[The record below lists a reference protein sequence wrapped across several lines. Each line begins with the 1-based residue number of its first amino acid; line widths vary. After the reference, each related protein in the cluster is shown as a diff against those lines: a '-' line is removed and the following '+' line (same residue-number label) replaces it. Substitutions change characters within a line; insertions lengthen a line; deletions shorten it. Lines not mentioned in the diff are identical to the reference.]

1 MFSRLWLAL
10 VFALAHAFPPTGCA
24 RDAHVCSITPNK
36 LLHFIAAYQN
46 PRLKAWSP
54 SKKLGAPTRRV
65 NAVALLLRPA
75 GAMQSRTLPEKTMRA
90 EWGAN
95 RSWSSFLFGSKVRK
109 DFQLGESVL
118 LDVGR
123 SIESCHRHLGQLGV
137 RKVHTLSQ
145 IA

>member
-1 MFSRLWLAL
+1 MFSLLWLAL

-65 NAVALLLRPA
+65 NAVAVA
-75 GAMQSRTLPEKTMRA
+75 ASRSDA
-90 EWGAN
+90 EQNA
-95 RSWSSFLFGSKVRK
+95 S
-109 DFQLGESVL
+109 
-118 LDVGR
+118 
-123 SIESCHRHLGQLGV
+123 
-137 RKVHTLSQ
+137 
-145 IA
+145 